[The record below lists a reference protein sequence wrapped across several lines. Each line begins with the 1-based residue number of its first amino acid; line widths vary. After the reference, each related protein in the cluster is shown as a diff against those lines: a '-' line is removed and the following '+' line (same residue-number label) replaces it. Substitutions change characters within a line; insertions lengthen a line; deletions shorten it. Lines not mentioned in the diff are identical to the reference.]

1 MDADGTL
8 GANAAA
14 MLGFAESL
22 HGAAEHLQ
30 GELAELEGQV
40 GDMLGGWRGA
50 AGSAFASAWELWR
63 RGAGEVQF
71 GLSMLAESVGQAG
84 AGYQANEAASARALR
99 ELGHGRSLPGG
110 SRLAVRCGSA
120 DGGVWSSRGG
130 HDC

>member
-84 AGYQANEAASARALR
+84 AGYQPTRRRRRGLYVNWATADPS
-99 ELGHGRSLPGG
+99 GWIPP
-110 SRLAVRCGSA
+110 RCPM
-120 DGGVWSSRGG
+120 R
-130 HDC
+130 

>member
-63 RGAGEVQF
+63 RGAGEVQL

-99 ELGHGRSLPGG
+99 ELGHG
-110 SRLAVRCGSA
+110 
-120 DGGVWSSRGG
+120 
-130 HDC
+130 